1 MKKLFIILSLLIA
14 TLAVILN
21 ACSAAAPTTT
31 FHAPTTTLAPT
42 YTLTPAPSDGGKNPI
57 TITNVPAPTIAI
69 PGTTTAPTYSS
80 SAQGQNNLGLST
92 GGAKDVNNFRENIRN
107 NYLPLPTDITY
118 EGLFYDYFFDMGTPP
133 ATDKLFAPSYSYA
146 VTRDPLS
153 GQTEYYLAVGL
164 NSGMKEEDFARKKL
178 NLVILIDDSGSM
190 GELYTQ
196 YYYDSDGIRRDAYEG
211 EGTTHQTKMNSADEA
226 VVSILNQLQSGDRF
240 AIVAFNG
247 DASVV
252 KTMGTVDGC
261 NMGSVKNTVM
271 GINAGGNTNLSA
283 GIQHGDQPVPQPA
296 RSQQLRL

>member
-14 TLAVILN
+14 ALAVVLN
-21 ACSAAAPTTT
+21 ACSSAAPTTT

-42 YTLTPAPSDGGKNPI
+42 YSQPPMTTTAATPTYRPST
-57 TITNVPAPTIAI
+57 TIPAPTIAI
-69 PGTTTAPTYSS
+69 PGTTSASS
-80 SAQGQNNLGLST
+80 QGQNNLGLST

-107 NYLPLPTDITY
+107 NFLPLPTDITY

-164 NSGMKEEDFARKKL
+164 NSGMKESDFTRKKL

-196 YYYDSDGIRRDAYEG
+196 YYYDRDGIRRDAYEG
-211 EGTTHQTKMNSADEA
+211 EGNIRLTKMNSANEA
-226 VVSILNQLQSGDRF
+226 VVSILDQLQSGDRF

-247 DASVV
+247 DASLV
-252 KTMGTVDGC
+252 KSMGTVDGC
-261 NMGSVKNTVM
+261 NMGAD
-271 GINAGGNTNLSA
+271 GAIGGF
-283 GIQHGDQPVPQPA
+283 
-296 RSQQLRL
+296 